1 MHIWWTMP
9 FMLMKMASF
18 AITMKM
24 HRLGIEQAANS
35 ALGGN
40 LMLELL
46 KEFVGRMTP
55 NDRKVRTLN
64 FVLAWKFVM
73 YHDIVARCIENKKTG
88 WREILL
94 PTFELTDFVRGCACA
109 HGHFQCAWLFFSQD
123 VLAFLDIKIGCLRG
137 GREDQAIL
145 ESYVGAL
152 KGLGKKDKRGPQQ
165 R

>member
-1 MHIWWTMP
+1 MEPRTKKLWSLFTGDVSLNWYTSLSYAYLVNNALH
-9 FMLMKMASF
+9 ADENDF

-64 FVLAWKFVM
+64 LVLA
-73 YHDIVARCIENKKTG
+73 
-88 WREILL
+88 
-94 PTFELTDFVRGCACA
+94 
-109 HGHFQCAWLFFSQD
+109 
-123 VLAFLDIKIGCLRG
+123 
-137 GREDQAIL
+137 
-145 ESYVGAL
+145 
-152 KGLGKKDKRGPQQ
+152 
-165 R
+165 

>member
-1 MHIWWTMP
+1 MP

-64 FVLAWKFVM
+64 FA
-73 YHDIVARCIENKKTG
+73 
-88 WREILL
+88 
-94 PTFELTDFVRGCACA
+94 LT
-109 HGHFQCAWLFFSQD
+109 
-123 VLAFLDIKIGCLRG
+123 
-137 GREDQAIL
+137 
-145 ESYVGAL
+145 
-152 KGLGKKDKRGPQQ
+152 
-165 R
+165 